1 MRGLKVFLI
10 SAGIFAFFDRAYAV
24 AFAKSY
30 GGTRYDVGYS
40 VQQTSDGGY
49 IMAGLFT
56 PSASDSG
63 DVILIKVDNL
73 GNVVWSKRY
82 GGSRE
87 ERAFSVKQTSD
98 GGYITVARTR
108 SFVDITKWDVL
119 LIKTDSNGNLQ
130 WARVYS
136 NSSLDD
142 EPSDVI
148 ETSDGG
154 YLVVGGAQSR
164 SSSSQNEILVMK
176 IDSSGNLQ
184 WVKWF
189 GDTIYQDQ
197 AYSVKRTSD
206 GGYIVA
212 GRTGSY
218 GSGNADIFL
227 MKLDSGGSVVW
238 AKAYGRSGPDFG
250 YDAQI
255 TSDGGFVV
263 VGYYTSSGDTN
274 AIIVKTNSS
283 GDVQWYRVL
292 GGTGMDAFYSVAQTS
307 DGGFIATGITKSFGS
322 DTIGDVFLA
331 RFNSSGTHQW
341 SKTYGGSQWDH
352 ASSIQQTSDGGY
364 VMLGRTR
371 SFTAG
376 NYDLFLIKTDAGGN
390 IGTCG
395 IVQNVSPTSS
405 TPPLNTVSFS
415 PRVRTPTYNISVPS
429 LTVADVTLTVNAP
442 CPLSGDKELEVSESC
457 QSRIKAIETYKGG
470 IRVKGAGDF
479 EVKIYKATGKLVK
492 VFKGKDEA
500 MIDLSR
506 GVYFVEVISGGEVIR
521 EKVIIR

>member
-49 IMAGLFT
+49 IMAGIFT
-56 PSASDSG
+56 PSASDPG
-63 DVILIKVDNL
+63 DVILIKVDSL
-73 GNVVWSKRY
+73 GNVLWSKRY
-82 GGSRE
+82 GGPRE

-108 SFVDITKWDVL
+108 SFVDTTRWDVL
-119 LIKTDSNGNLQ
+119 LIKTDPNGNLQ

-136 NSSLDD
+136 NPSLDD

-164 SSSSQNEILVMK
+164 SSSFQNEILVMK
-176 IDSSGNLQ
+176 INSSGDLQ
-184 WVKWF
+184 WVRWF

-227 MKLDSGGSVVW
+227 MKLDGSGNVVW
-238 AKAYGRSGPDFG
+238 AKAYGSSGPDFG
-250 YDAQI
+250 YDVQI

-274 AIIVKTNSS
+274 AIIVKTNSI
-283 GDVQWYRVL
+283 GNVQWYRVL
-292 GGTGMDAFYSVAQTS
+292 GGTRMDAFYSVDQTS

-331 RFNSSGTHQW
+331 RFNSSGTLQW

-376 NYDLFLIKTDAGGN
+376 NFDFFLIKTDALGN

-395 IVQNVSPTSS
+395 IVQNVSPTIS
-405 TPPLNTVSFS
+405 TPTLNTVSFS
-415 PRVRTPTYNISVPS
+415 PRVMTPTYNTFVPS
-429 LTVADVTLTVNAP
+429 LTVANVTLTVNAP
-442 CPLSGDKELEVSESC
+442 CPLSEDNELQVSESC
-457 QSRIKAIETYKGG
+457 QSRIRAIETYKGG

-492 VFKGKDEA
+492 ALKGKDEA
-500 MIDLSR
+500 RIELSR
-506 GVYFVEVISGGEVIR
+506 GVYFVEVVSGGKVIR

>member
-24 AFAKSY
+24 AFARSY
-30 GGTRYDVGYS
+30 GGTRYDVGYW

-63 DVILIKVDNL
+63 DVILIKVDGL

-82 GGSRE
+82 GGPRE

-98 GGYITVARTR
+98 GGYITVARTK
-108 SFVDITKWDVL
+108 SFEDTNRWDVL
-119 LIKTDSNGNLQ
+119 LIKTDPNGNLQ
-130 WARVYS
+130 WGRVYS
-136 NSSLDD
+136 NSLLDD
-142 EPSDVI
+142 EPADVI

-164 SSSSQNEILVMK
+164 RSSSQNEILVMK
-176 IDSSGNLQ
+176 INSSGDLR
-184 WVKWF
+184 WVRWF

-227 MKLDSGGSVVW
+227 MKLDGSGNVVW
-238 AKAYGRSGPDFG
+238 ARAYGSSGPDFG
-250 YDAQI
+250 YDVQI

-263 VGYYTSSGDTN
+263 VGYYTSSGDTSS
-274 AIIVKTNSS
+274 IIVKTNSS
-283 GDVQWYRVL
+283 GNVQWYRVL
-292 GGTGMDAFYSVAQTS
+292 GGTQMDAFYSVDQTS
-307 DGGFIATGITKSFGS
+307 DGGFIASGITHSFGS
-322 DTIGDVFLA
+322 GSADVFLA
-331 RFNSSGTHQW
+331 RLASSGTLQW
-341 SKTYGGSQWDH
+341 SKIYGGSQWDQ
-352 ASSIQQTSDGGY
+352 ASSIQQTSEGGY
-364 VMLGRTR
+364 VMAGRTR

-376 NYDLFLIKTDAGGN
+376 NFDFFLIKTDAVGN

-395 IVQNVSPTSS
+395 IVQNVSPTIS
-405 TPPLNTVSFS
+405 TPTLNTVSFS
-415 PRVRTPTYNISVPS
+415 PRVRTPTYNTSVPS
-429 LTVADVTLTVNAP
+429 LTVNDVTLTINTP
-442 CPLSGDKELEVSESC
+442 CPLSEDNELEVSESC
-457 QSRIKAIETYKGG
+457 QRRIRAIETYKGG

-479 EVKIYKATGKLVK
+479 EVKIYKTTGKLVK
-492 VFKGKDEA
+492 VFKGKYEA
-500 MIDLSR
+500 RIELSR
-506 GVYFVEVISGGEVIR
+506 GVYFVEVISGGKTIR
-521 EKVIIR
+521 EKVVIR

>member
-10 SAGIFAFFDRAYAV
+10 SAGIFAFFDRAYAI

-49 IMAGLFT
+49 IMAGIFT

-63 DVILIKVDNL
+63 DVILIKVDSL
-73 GNVVWSKRY
+73 GNVLWSKRY
-82 GGSRE
+82 RGPRE

-98 GGYITVARTR
+98 GGYITVARTK
-108 SFVDITKWDVL
+108 SFVDTNRWDVL
-119 LIKTDSNGNLQ
+119 LIKTDPNGNLQ

-136 NSSLDD
+136 NPSLDD

-176 IDSSGNLQ
+176 INSSGDLQ
-184 WVKWF
+184 WVRWF

-206 GGYIVA
+206 GGYIVV

-227 MKLDSGGSVVW
+227 MKLDGSGNVVW
-238 AKAYGRSGPDFG
+238 ARAYGSSGPDFG
-250 YDAQI
+250 YDVQI

-283 GDVQWYRVL
+283 GNVQWYRVL
-292 GGTGMDAFYSVAQTS
+292 GGTQTDVFYSVAQTS
-307 DGGFIATGITKSFGS
+307 DGGFIATGRTHSFGS
-322 DTIGDVFLA
+322 GNADVFLA
-331 RFNSSGTHQW
+331 RFNSSGTLQW

-376 NYDLFLIKTDAGGN
+376 NFDFFLIKTDALGN

-395 IVQNVSPTSS
+395 IVQNISPTIS
-405 TPPLNTVSFS
+405 TPTLNTVSFS
-415 PRVRTPTYNISVPS
+415 PRVMTPTYNTSVPS
-429 LTVADVTLTVNAP
+429 LTVANVTLTVNAP
-442 CPLSGDKELEVSESC
+442 CPLSEDNELEVSESC
-457 QSRIKAIETYKGG
+457 QSRIRAIETYKGG
-470 IRVKGAGDF
+470 IRIKGAGDF

-492 VFKGKDEA
+492 ALKGKNEVR
-500 MIDLSR
+500 IELSR
-506 GVYFVEVISGGEVIR
+506 GVYFVEVVSGGKVIR

>member
-10 SAGIFAFFDRAYAV
+10 SAGIFAFFDKAYAV

-49 IMAGLFT
+49 IMAGIFT

-63 DVILIKVDNL
+63 DVILIKVDSL
-73 GNVVWSKRY
+73 GNIVWSKRY
-82 GGSRE
+82 GGPRE

-98 GGYITVARTR
+98 GGYITVARTK
-108 SFVDITKWDVL
+108 SFVDTNRWDVL
-119 LIKTDSNGNLQ
+119 LIKTYPNGNLQ

-136 NSSLDD
+136 NPSLDD

-164 SSSSQNEILVMK
+164 SSSTQNEILVMK
-176 IDSSGNLQ
+176 INSSGDLQ
-184 WVKWF
+184 WVRWF
-189 GDTIYQDQ
+189 GDTIYSDH

-227 MKLDSGGSVVW
+227 MKLDGSGNVVW
-238 AKAYGRSGPDFG
+238 AKAYGSSGPDFG
-250 YDAQI
+250 YDVQI

-283 GDVQWYRVL
+283 GDVQWYRVF
-292 GGTGMDAFYSVAQTS
+292 GGTQMDAFYSVDQTS
-307 DGGFIATGITKSFGS
+307 DGGFIATGRTNSFGS
-322 DTIGDVFLA
+322 GSADVLLA
-331 RFNSSGTHQW
+331 RLDSSGTLQW

-376 NYDLFLIKTDAGGN
+376 NYDLFLIKTDTGGN
-390 IGTCG
+390 IGTCA
-395 IVQNVSPTSS
+395 IVQNVSPTIS
-405 TPPLNTVSFS
+405 TPTLNTVSFS
-415 PRVRTPTYNISVPS
+415 PRVMTPTYNTFVPP
-429 LTVADVTLTVNAP
+429 LTVANVTLTVNAP
-442 CPLSGDKELEVSESC
+442 CPLSEDKELEVSESC
-457 QSRIKAIETYKGG
+457 QSRIRAIETYKGG
-470 IRVKGAGDF
+470 IRIKGAGDF

-492 VFKGKDEA
+492 ALKGKDEVKLE
-500 MIDLSR
+500 LSR
-506 GVYFVEVISGGEVIR
+506 GVYFVEVISGDRVLR
-521 EKVIIR
+521 EKVVIR